1 MCLKRVLMCLKRV
14 LMCLKRVLM
23 CLKTGFN
30 VSQTGFEK
38 DICYCNPFER
48 IIVLTIKQKGL

>member
-30 VSQTGFEK
+30 VSQTGFK
-38 DICYCNPFER
+38 NDICFHNPFER
-48 IIVLTIKQKGL
+48 IIVLIIKQETL